1 METMARL
8 LIVLGLGCLLLMGV
22 AGAQSRTSVQI
33 PQSAKGASYVGLE
46 LSLRSVRK
54 QPDSNV
60 AAVVRLR
67 GQEVGRISLVA
78 GGDQRFGAGAVDE
91 FEGTRHVAGRGS
103 GLRPYV
109 NTFATLFILGVWH
122 GANWTFVVYGLI
134 HGAAVSVNR
143 ATREDWLP
151 EHETP
156 A

>member
-78 GGDQRFGAGAVDE
+78 GGDQRFQLNITGAVKQFDLAGKSADIEVSLVDRASGEAPAGASL
-91 FEGTRHVAGRGS
+91 AIGS
-103 GLRPYV
+103 AHISAR
-109 NTFATLFILGVWH
+109 
-122 GANWTFVVYGLI
+122 
-134 HGAAVSVNR
+134 
-143 ATREDWLP
+143 
-151 EHETP
+151 
-156 A
+156 

>member
-22 AGAQSRTSVQI
+22 AGAQSRTPVQI

-78 GGDQRFGAGAVDE
+78 GGDQRFQLNITGAVKQFDLAGKSADIEVSLVDRASGEAPAGASL
-91 FEGTRHVAGRGS
+91 AIGS
-103 GLRPYV
+103 AHISAR
-109 NTFATLFILGVWH
+109 
-122 GANWTFVVYGLI
+122 
-134 HGAAVSVNR
+134 
-143 ATREDWLP
+143 
-151 EHETP
+151 
-156 A
+156 